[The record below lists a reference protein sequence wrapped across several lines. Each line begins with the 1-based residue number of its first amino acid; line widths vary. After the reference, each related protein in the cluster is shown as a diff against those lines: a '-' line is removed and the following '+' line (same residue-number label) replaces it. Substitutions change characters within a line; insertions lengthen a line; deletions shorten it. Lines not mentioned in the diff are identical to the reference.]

1 MSNALRD
8 TRRGACHHPPLEE
21 VEQLLLC
28 RRCHQSKAIGLLT
41 LSGGEYALKGGPLQA
56 GTFALPLMD
65 LVDPGLIGKRVRV
78 TIEFLSEEEEEEVKA
93 EKDEDVVI
101 AS

>member
-1 MSNALRD
+1 
-8 TRRGACHHPPLEE
+8 
-21 VEQLLLC
+21 
-28 RRCHQSKAIGLLT
+28 
-41 LSGGEYALKGGPLQA
+41 
-56 GTFALPLMD
+56 MD

-78 TIEFLSEEEEEEVKA
+78 TIEFLSEKEEEEVKA